1 MRQKIKF
8 PNRTKPVEREVHQR
22 GSVNYINSKGY
33 EVPVVLFAGQWIVA
47 PGWEWVY
54 EGRRNKC
61 LTLSKK

>member
-8 PNRTKPVEREVHQR
+8 PNRQKPVEREVHQR

-33 EVPVVLFAGQWIVA
+33 EVPVVLFDGTWIVA

-54 EGRRNKC
+54 ERDRKTN
-61 LTLSKK
+61 

>member
-8 PNRTKPVEREVHQR
+8 PNRQKPVEREVHQR

-33 EVPVVLFAGQWIVA
+33 EVPVVLFDGTWIVA

-54 EGRRNKC
+54 E
-61 LTLSKK
+61 KKQTN

>member
-8 PNRTKPVEREVHQR
+8 PNRQKLVEREVHQR

-33 EVPVVLFAGQWIVA
+33 EVPVVLFDGTWIVA

-54 EGRRNKC
+54 ERDRKTN
-61 LTLSKK
+61 

>member
-8 PNRTKPVEREVHQR
+8 PNRQKLIEREVHQR

-33 EVPVVLFAGQWIVA
+33 EVPVVLFSGQWIIA

-54 EGRRNKC
+54 E
-61 LTLSKK
+61 KKQTN

>member
-8 PNRTKPVEREVHQR
+8 PGRAKLVEREVHQR

-33 EVPVVLFAGQWIVA
+33 EVPVVLFDGTWIVA

-54 EGRRNKC
+54 ERDRKAN
-61 LTLSKK
+61 

>member
-8 PNRTKPVEREVHQR
+8 PKRQKLVEREVHQR

-33 EVPVVLFAGQWIVA
+33 EVPVVLFDGQWIVA

-54 EGRRNKC
+54 EGR
-61 LTLSKK
+61 KKSESAAKR